1 MRASSRS
8 IVTIVTSVAR
18 AVLFALAALA
28 STLLAQSRASA
39 QRPRADEP
47 VLQARAVKRSAPV
60 KMFIPSG
67 TVRMIGWDRDSIVVR
82 GHVSATAGLFLAGND
97 SAGYKILVE
106 DRSGSDNPISQLS
119 IYVPRRSQLS
129 LKTVNAL
136 TDVKDVGGWFYT
148 VSGRFHL
155 EGSMSSIEVEAMS
168 GDIDLDAT
176 TPWARAKTGK
186 GHLVVR
192 GAPEDVD
199 ASTIGGT
206 LDVATSTIIH
216 GRFTSVTG
224 DIHYAATMA
233 PRSLF
238 EFSNHSGAVD
248 FLLPRDVSAR
258 FELSSVEGEI
268 DNGFTQLRPA
278 AAGVHNLQLSLGSG
292 GADVTVRT
300 FKGTVRLRSR

>member
-1 MRASSRS
+1 MQGSARRIVQCAMRTIALVAAALTSR
-8 IVTIVTSVAR
+8 VVAPPRVRAQDARTDGPVLRAR
-18 AVLFALAALA
+18 AL
-28 STLLAQSRASA
+28 
-39 QRPRADEP
+39 
-47 VLQARAVKRSAPV
+47 KRSAPV

-67 TVRMIGWDRDSIVVR
+67 TVRVIGWDRDSIVIR
-82 GHVSATAGLFLAGND
+82 GHIPATSKLFFGGSD
-97 SAGYKILVE
+97 TAGYKIVME
-106 DRSGSDNPISQLS
+106 DRDDAGSPASRLS
-119 IYVPRRSQLS
+119 IYMPRRSQIA
-129 LKTVNAL
+129 LKTADAV
-136 TDVKDVGGWFYT
+136 TEVRDIGGWFYT

-155 EGSMSSIEVEAMS
+155 EGGMSTIDVEAMS
-168 GDIDLDAT
+168 GDIYLDAT

-199 ASTIGGT
+199 ASTIGGM
-206 LDVATSTIIH
+206 LDVATSTIAH

-224 DIHYAATMA
+224 DIHYAATMT

-258 FELSSVEGEI
+258 FELSSVEGTI

-278 AAGVHNLQLSLGSG
+278 ADGVHNLTVSLGSG
-292 GADVTVRT
+292 AADVTVRT
-300 FKGTVRLRSR
+300 FKGTVRLRAR

>member
-1 MRASSRS
+1 MLVLRAMTFAAAVLGTVFIASPR
-8 IVTIVTSVAR
+8 AR
-18 AVLFALAALA
+18 AQDVR
-28 STLLAQSRASA
+28 T
-39 QRPRADEP
+39 DGP
-47 VLQARAVKRSAPV
+47 VLRARALKRSAPV
-60 KMFIPSG
+60 KVFIPSG
-67 TVRMIGWDRDSIVVR
+67 AVRVIGWDRDSIVIR
-82 GHVSATAGLFLAGND
+82 GRIPPGASLLIAGSD
-97 SAGYKILVE
+97 TAGYKIVVE
-106 DRSGSDNPISQLS
+106 NRGDANVASRLS
-119 IYVPRRSQLS
+119 IYVPRRSQLA
-129 LKTVNAL
+129 LKSADAVTE
-136 TDVKDVGGWFYT
+136 VKDVGGWFYT

-155 EGSMSSIEVEAMS
+155 EGSMSSIDVEAMS

-199 ASTIGGT
+199 ASTIGGA
-206 LDVATSTIIH
+206 LDVETSTIAH

-224 DIHYAATMA
+224 NIRYASTMA

-238 EFSNHSGAVD
+238 EFSSHSGAVD

-258 FELSSVEGEI
+258 FELSSVEGAI
-268 DNGFTQLRPA
+268 DNSFTQIRPA

-292 GADVTVRT
+292 AANVTVRT

>member
-1 MRASSRS
+1 MRDSAKGLVRAAAMLAPL
-8 IVTIVTSVAR
+8 ILAPPRAR
-18 AVLFALAALA
+18 AQDA
-28 STLLAQSRASA
+28 
-39 QRPRADEP
+39 RADGP
-47 VLQARAVKRSAPV
+47 VLRARALKRSAPV
-60 KMFIPSG
+60 KVFIPSG
-67 TVRMIGWDRDSIVVR
+67 TVRVVGWDRDSIVIR
-82 GHVSATAGLFLAGND
+82 GRIPARAELLFAGSD
-97 SAGYKILVE
+97 TAGYKIVVE
-106 DRSGSDNPISQLS
+106 DRDGDANVASRLS
-119 IYVPRRSQLS
+119 IYVPRRSELA
-129 LKTVNAL
+129 LKTADAV
-136 TDVKDVGGWFYT
+136 TEVRDVGGWFYT
-148 VSGRFHL
+148 VSGSFHL
-155 EGSMSSIEVEAMS
+155 EGSMSTIDAEAMS

-192 GAPEDVD
+192 GAPQDVD
-199 ASTIGGT
+199 ASTIGGA
-206 LDVATSTIIH
+206 LDIATSTIAH

-258 FELSSVEGEI
+258 FELSSVEGAI

-278 AAGVHNLQLSLGSG
+278 ADGVHNLRLSLGTG
-292 GADVTVRT
+292 AADVTVRT

>member
-1 MRASSRS
+1 MRGS
-8 IVTIVTSVAR
+8 AR
-18 AVLFALAALA
+18 ALVLCAMLA
-28 STLLAQSRASA
+28 STPAVSSRAHA
-39 QRPRADEP
+39 QDARADGP
-47 VLQARAVKRSAPV
+47 ALRAHALARSAPV

-67 TVRMIGWDRDSIVVR
+67 TVRVIGWDRDSIVIR
-82 GHVSATAGLFLAGND
+82 GRMARGATLLFAGSD
-97 SAGYKILVE
+97 TAGYKIVVE
-106 DRSGSDNPISQLS
+106 DREGDASPRSQLA
-119 IYVPRRSQLS
+119 IYVPRRSQVA
-129 LKTVNAL
+129 LKTADAV
-136 TDVKDVGGWFYT
+136 TEVQDVGGWFYT

-155 EGSMSSIEVEAMS
+155 EGSTSSIDVESMS

-199 ASTIGGT
+199 ASTIGGV
-206 LDVATSTIIH
+206 LDVATSTIVH

-248 FLLPRDVSAR
+248 LLLPRDVSAR
-258 FELSSVEGEI
+258 FELSTVEGAF
-268 DNGFTQLRPA
+268 DNGFTQVHPA
-278 AAGVHNLQLSLGSG
+278 AASVHNLQLSLGSG
-292 GADVTVRT
+292 AADVTVRT